1 MTFAGTKCARNINKY
16 KKKNMDLFVL
26 LLVQFKISPK
36 TDIFYTFNADKIV
49 LHQSIKT
56 FYEIINGIKTIKFF
70 ISESLF
76 RAAALPPS
84 YFF

>member
-1 MTFAGTKCARNINKY
+1 
-16 KKKNMDLFVL
+16 MDLFV
-26 LLVQFKISPK
+26 LVQFKISPK
-36 TDIFYTFNADKIV
+36 KDIFYMFNADKIV

-56 FYEIINGIKTIKFF
+56 FYEIINAIKIIKFF